1 MSDFRT
7 VHEAGVLKD
16 IFDYISGSHIGKENS
31 IADTVQR
38 TKYFVFG
45 TKGEDSD
52 KLIEYN
58 RYKNSLVID
67 SNIARTSRSLTA
79 VFPVIVS
86 KSVDIDKAV
95 MVSKAIERKCVA
107 MLQMLFTSNQ
117 ITNVYSAKDFF
128 KRFHKN
134 ISSSLDLSRMSVD
147 DFLEYT
153 GSLDG
158 SFSEEA
164 AIVQNGIRAVN
175 EDVRKNIHHVLET
188 QLSNKSISDLRV
200 SLTESRFSS
209 TTFGVRNTN
218 TTRVDHDPD
227 NREPDQIAR
236 SGRSDVYFT
245 NQPLTANDAK
255 QAVEAISKSI
265 LDGDIK
271 KANEAQPSMV
281 IVNFITL
288 DKDSKQQIM
297 NTCVFG
303 VKALIHYVDPQD
315 IVNRV
320 LLKQSDSR
328 GLFNLI
334 RATTREIS
342 FFKDFLFA
350 VNRAKVDA
358 IARSGRGSTDKI
370 WKLLEL
376 RADRLRGAK
385 VTQSNQAAS
394 AAITTLVISKAE
406 VDYIKQ
412 FHRIDLGKSGTLA
425 GILRGYNMM
434 ACAIIDEVSERV
446 DFLWDDGTNAF
457 ESLSFMSLEREESGA
472 MYKKVINLATR
483 GR

>member
-1 MSDFRT
+1 MTDFRT

-16 IFDYISGSHIGKENS
+16 IFDYISGTGVGAGKSEDNVVNQL
-31 IADTVQR
+31 VQGTNR
-38 TKYFVFG
+38 FIHGQDRPDKGNFVV
-45 TKGEDSD
+45 
-52 KLIEYN
+52 N
-58 RYKNSLVID
+58 
-67 SNIARTSRSLTA
+67 SNIARTSRALTA

-107 MLQMLFTSNQ
+107 MLQMLFSANQ
-117 ITNVYSAKDFF
+117 ITNARDAKSFF
-128 KRFHKN
+128 GRFHKN
-134 ISSSLDLSRMSVD
+134 LSSSLDLSKMSID

-153 GSLDG
+153 EGLDEA
-158 SFSEEA
+158 SEA
-164 AIVQNGIRAVN
+164 YSDAMYVKNGIQAVI
-175 EDVRKNIHHVLET
+175 EDTRMNIHHVLET
-188 QLSNKSISDLRV
+188 QLKNGSLADIKV
-200 SLTESRFSS
+200 SLTESRFNSA
-209 TTFGVRNTN
+209 TYGIRGGT
-218 TTRVDHDPD
+218 TTRTDDDPN
-227 NREPDQIAR
+227 NRLAQQISR
-236 SGRSDVYFT
+236 SGRTDVFYT
-245 NQPLTANDAK
+245 NDALGPNEAK
-255 QAVEAISKSI
+255 QAVEALSKSI

-281 IVNFITL
+281 IVNFITIENGEHGGV
-288 DKDSKQQIM
+288 SQVM

-303 VKALIHYVDPQD
+303 VKAMIHYVDPQD

-320 LLKQSDSR
+320 VLKKSDSR

-358 IARSGRGSTDKI
+358 IARSGRGSTDRV

-385 VTQSNQAAS
+385 VSQANQAAS

-412 FHRIDLGKSGTLA
+412 FHRIDLAKAGTLA

-434 ACAIIDEVSERV
+434 ACAIIDEVTERV
-446 DFLWDDGTNAF
+446 DFLWDDGTSAF
-457 ESLSFMSLEREESGA
+457 ESLSFMSLEREESGS